1 VCPRRR
7 RGSARGAPG
16 AHIIREPNRH
26 PGLGIV
32 PARRAARTGR
42 LCSWG
47 RKRRAK
53 EILKGA
59 GRGAGARS
67 AGVARRTGQARSWDL
82 ACCPFRDR
90 RTRPPDQRRRHSLTW
105 GRAVT
110 PLRSEKLD
118 SSERREVT
126 RERHRV
132 SAAGERIRDYSSP
145 ISARISRSSAISGSS
160 LGRMRSK
167 RSTVSRSSARA
178 SPYRPS
184 WR

>member
-26 PGLGIV
+26 PRLGIV

-42 LCSWG
+42 LCSSG

-59 GRGAGARS
+59 GRGAGAPVGGSRE
-67 AGVARRTGQARSWDL
+67 A
-82 ACCPFRDR
+82 DR
-90 RTRPPDQRRRHSLTW
+90 PGKVGGIVPRPPDQRRRHSLTW

-145 ISARISRSSAISGSS
+145 ISARISRSSAMSGSS